1 LKDAF
6 FSFKQ
11 KRFRCSAC
19 QEAALSNFTGASKVS
34 PPPSSAQPEPSIEH
48 QTWWKQGSL
57 PTKSEHQTWPNKGAH
72 FPKPKSY
79 LLGGKGRVR
88 SLYFDQTWWPQ
99 EPKDMRWKVMKPKH
113 VESVIGHL
121 CIIHFPTWWDS
132 RGRKTWS
139 NIFRLVN
146 SEKYCWIQYVQ
157 RQRVEGF
164 NVRILFASCRLNER
178 KHKNTGPSPRLALVF
193 VNKNIFPLESSKN
206 TQKGRLTDLT
216 VSFLTR
222 SFYQKGQVSTWVP
235 GPWEKSSAT
244 TTIPG
249 FPAKLWWTS
258 ANHFLVPSGNT
269 HVAIK
274 NVAFEDAFP
283 INNGE
288 FSSPC

>member
-1 LKDAF
+1 M
-6 FSFKQ
+6 
-11 KRFRCSAC
+11 RFQRAK
-19 QEAALSNFTGASKVS
+19 NV
-34 PPPSSAQPEPSIEH
+34 IEH
-48 QTWWKQGSL
+48 LSL
-57 PTKSEHQTWPNKGAH
+57 GEFRKILLNTICSTPKGWGIQC
-72 FPKPKSY
+72 SY
-79 LLGGKGRVR
+79 
-88 SLYFDQTWWPQ
+88 P
-99 EPKDMRWKVMKPKH
+99 
-113 VESVIGHL
+113 
-121 CIIHFPTWWDS
+121 
-132 RGRKTWS
+132 
-139 NIFRLVN
+139 FRLLPL
-146 SEKYCWIQYVQ
+146 KRTKTQKH
-157 RQRVEGF
+157 RA
-164 NVRILFASCRLNER
+164 FAS
-178 KHKNTGPSPRLALVF
+178 PRISFCL
-193 VNKNIFPLESSKN
+193 KNIFPLESSKN

-274 NVAFEDAFP
+274 NVAFEDVFP